1 VGEREVADTLRPVS
15 AYVLGMIRKACLTL
29 VFGFCATLHAE
40 KLTLAENGRA
50 LLPIVVSGQAVEE
63 TKKTA
68 GELAVM
74 LKRITG
80 AEFAIQ
86 PSAKP
91 EGIVFGTAADF
102 ADLLK
107 PSIAITDRENYLL
120 RSEKGRLLLIGQ
132 TPLALEHAVWDLLH
146 RLGFRQFFPG
156 EKWEFVPHAPTLSI
170 DVNVTESPDYHA
182 RRIWPGFGWLNE
194 RSEVCAEWNRRNR
207 ATSGVT
213 LSSGHAYDAI
223 IRRHEAV
230 FAQHPEYLGLVKGE
244 RKGNKFCIANT
255 ELRKLVV
262 ADALAELAK
271 DPSRDSLSCEPSD
284 GGGWCE
290 CAECAKIG
298 NVTDRALLLA
308 NEVAEAVNAKHPGR
322 IIGMY
327 AYNEHSPPPSIDAH
341 PQAVIGIATGFIRG
355 GYTMDQLLAG
365 WQAKAKTLGIREY
378 YSVNTWDRDLP
389 GAARGG
395 NLEYLRTT
403 IPHFHASGAR
413 FMSAEA
419 SDNFGPNGL
428 GYYLAARML
437 WDVNEAKNI
446 EAITAD
452 FIDKAFG
459 PARASMAK
467 FYTILDG
474 TKRQALSDDLL
485 GRMYRL
491 LDEARGSAN
500 DAAIRERLD
509 DLVLYTRYVELYH
522 DYASSNGK
530 ERQAAF
536 EQVMR
541 HAWRIRGTGMVHVKA
556 FYRDLPNRDKSVVL
570 PELARYNAPEKTNP
584 WKSNELFTADQIAAF
599 IRDGI
604 ANRKLLD
611 FEPVAFS
618 SKLIPVARLKL
629 VDVPK
634 GNAGIY
640 LRGVRDFWTWIEKEP
655 AAIALTGKAGL
666 IYSNRGTAKIE
677 LYPLA
682 EAESKSVAHLEVEP
696 DKQPHEL
703 KLETK
708 FPGLHRIEVSDAGQ
722 GTVIEWAEGMPMTVI
737 SSQEQPAK
745 LYGRWHLYF
754 YVPKGTKIIGG
765 FSEGEGWLLNPAG
778 NTVHHFES
786 KPGYFS
792 IPVPAG
798 EDGKLWSFKHSAGN
812 RFLMTVPPCLARDA
826 KELLLPEEV
835 VVKDAAK

>member
-1 VGEREVADTLRPVS
+1 MNRCLLS
-15 AYVLGMIRKACLTL
+15 ALCLSIL
-29 VFGFCATLHAE
+29 SPAHAE
-40 KLTLAENGRA
+40 DIKIAENGRA
-50 LLPIVVSGQAVEE
+50 LLPIVVSEQAAEE
-63 TKKTA
+63 TKKAA
-68 GELAVM
+68 GELATM

-80 AEFAIQ
+80 AVFTIQ
-86 PSAKP
+86 TSAKP
-91 EGIVFGTAADF
+91 EGIVLGEAADF

-107 PSIAITDRENYLL
+107 PSSVITDRENYALK
-120 RSEKGRLLLIGQ
+120 SDKGRLLLIGQ
-132 TPLALEHAVWDLLH
+132 TPQAVEHAVWDLMH
-146 RLGFRQFFPG
+146 RIGFRQFFPG
-156 EKWEFVPHAPTLSI
+156 PKWEVVPHSPTLSI
-170 DVNVTESPDYHA
+170 DVNVTETPDYHA
-182 RRIWPGFGWLNE
+182 RRIWPGFGWLSE

-223 IRRHEAV
+223 IHRHEAE
-230 FAQHPEYLGLVKGE
+230 FKAHPEFLALVKGE
-244 RKGNKFCIANT
+244 RQGNKFCIANT

-262 ADALAELAK
+262 ADALGQFAK
-271 DPSRDSLSCEPSD
+271 NPEQDSLSCEPSD

-298 NVTDRALLLA
+298 SVTDRALLLA

-327 AYNEHSPPPSIDAH
+327 AYNEHSPPPSIEAN
-341 PQAVIGIATGFIRG
+341 PQTVIGIATGFIRG

-419 SDNFGPNGL
+419 SDNYGPNGL

-437 WDVNEAKNI
+437 WDVKEAKNI
-446 EAITAD
+446 EALTAD
-452 FIDKAFG
+452 FIDKAFSS
-459 PARASMAK
+459 ARAPMAK
-467 FYTILDG
+467 FYTLLDG

-485 GRMYRL
+485 GRMWRL
-491 LDEARGSAN
+491 LDEARGLTT
-500 DAAIRERLD
+500 DAAVRARLD
-509 DLVLYTRYVELYH
+509 DLVLYTRYVELYL
-522 DYASSNGK
+522 DYSSAAGK
-530 ERQAAF
+530 ERQNAF
-536 EQVMR
+536 EQLMR
-541 HAWRIRGTGMVHVKA
+541 HTWRIRGTGMVHSKA
-556 FYRDLPNRDKSVVL
+556 LYRDLPNRDKAVLL
-570 PELARYNAPEKTNP
+570 PELAKYNAPEKTNP
-584 WKSNELFTADQIAAF
+584 WKSDEPFTADQIAGF
-599 IRDGI
+599 VREGV

-611 FEPVAFS
+611 FEPLSYSAR
-618 SKLIPVARLKL
+618 LIPAAALKL
-629 VDVPK
+629 PQVPK

-640 LRGVRDFWTWIEKEP
+640 LRGVRDFWTWIDKEP
-655 AAIALTGKAGL
+655 ATITLTGKAGI
-666 IYSNRGTAKIE
+666 IYANRGMAKIE

-682 EAESKSVAHLEVEP
+682 EAESKSVAHGEIEP
-696 DKQPHEL
+696 DKTDHEL

-708 FPGLHRIEVSDAGQ
+708 FSGLHRIEVSDAGQ
-722 GTVIEWAEGMPMTVI
+722 GTLIAWPDGMPMTVI

-745 LYGRWHLYF
+745 LFGRWHLYF
-754 YVPKGTKIIGG
+754 YVPKGTKILGG

-778 NTVHHFES
+778 KTVHQFES

-792 IPVPAG
+792 IPVPEG

-826 KELLLPEEV
+826 NELLLPEEV
-835 VVKDAAK
+835 VAKDAAK